1 MNNIKHLPVSIDLET
16 KPVLKKIANVHRYL
30 AELKGIASTIPN
42 QQILIDTLSLQEAK
56 ESSAIENIIST
67 FDDIFQSNTNSTIFT
82 TSAAKEIHAYSRA
95 LKIGFELV
103 KKNGLLTNNIIL
115 DIQQNIEE
123 NKAGFRKLPGTK
135 LLNESTGE
143 TVYQPPQDYQEI
155 VELMT
160 NLEKYINN
168 DDLWDVDPIIKM
180 AVFHHQFESIHPFYD
195 ANGRTGRIIN
205 ILYLIKMDLLSIPIL
220 YLSRYIIQHKQ
231 DYYRLLQEVRETD
244 QWESWILYMLDAVEQ
259 TSKQTIGQ
267 IREIKQSMQQYKN
280 TIRQFAPKIYSQDL
294 LNNLFRYPYTK
305 IEYIMQDLNVSRNTA
320 IRYLDQLVDLEL
332 IEKKKVGRE
341 NYFVNKAL
349 FSLLTKTV
357 ELKY

>member
-16 KPVLKKIANVHRYL
+16 KSVLKKIANVHRYL
-30 AELKGIASTIPN
+30 AELKGIAASIPN

-82 TSAAKEIHAYSRA
+82 TSASKEIHAYSRA

-168 DDLWDVDPIIKM
+168 DELWDVDPIIKM

-205 ILYLIKMDLLSIPIL
+205 ILYL
-220 YLSRYIIQHKQ
+220 
-231 DYYRLLQEVRETD
+231 
-244 QWESWILYMLDAVEQ
+244 
-259 TSKQTIGQ
+259 G
-267 IREIKQSMQQYKN
+267 
-280 TIRQFAPKIYSQDL
+280 
-294 LNNLFRYPYTK
+294 NL
-305 IEYIMQDLNVSRNTA
+305 
-320 IRYLDQLVDLEL
+320 
-332 IEKKKVGRE
+332 
-341 NYFVNKAL
+341 
-349 FSLLTKTV
+349 
-357 ELKY
+357 